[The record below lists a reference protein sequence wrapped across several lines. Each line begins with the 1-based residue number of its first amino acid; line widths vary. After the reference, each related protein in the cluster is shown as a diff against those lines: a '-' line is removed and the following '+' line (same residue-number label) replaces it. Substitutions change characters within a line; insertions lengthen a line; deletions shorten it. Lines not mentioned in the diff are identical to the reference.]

1 VKTDGSGYADS
12 DQLARLVLVLAAR
25 LHEGDSRLRL
35 EDVAI
40 PTPAPGECLVEVAAC
55 GLCGSDLHILDG
67 VTTTSRPL
75 TLGHEAAGTV
85 REVGEDVHGIRA
97 GDRVF
102 IDPIVVCGHC
112 ASCRSGRPSICPRRQ
127 IVGLNRDGALAEFV
141 AVPFTNLIPIPSE
154 LTLEHAAMV
163 ESASTPFHA
172 LATCAPRF
180 AGDAVAVIGVGGLG
194 FHAVEIANLLGA
206 AVVIAVDIAE
216 VALSRA
222 LGHGASHAFDAR
234 DPDVGRK
241 VRAVSGGGVAVA
253 VECVGQPS
261 AQRTTFDCLRR
272 GGVAVFVGVGVEPL
286 AGPQTERFVAQEFE
300 ARGAFAYSRD
310 EIERVIRLVASGRLD
325 VGAAI
330 SERYPLR
337 AVDEAVASF
346 RDRTT
351 NPVRVLVTP
360 HA

>member
-1 VKTDGSGYADS
+1 M
-12 DQLARLVLVLAAR
+12 LAAR
-25 LHEGDSRLRL
+25 LHDGDSKLRL

-40 PTPAPGECLVEVAAC
+40 PTVASGECLVEVAAC

-67 VTTTSRPL
+67 VTAASRPL

-85 REVGEDVHGIRA
+85 REVGEDVHGIQA

-112 ASCRSGRPSICPRRQ
+112 AFCRGGRPSLCPRRQ

-141 AVPFTNLIPIPSE
+141 AVPFPNLIPIPTE
-154 LTLEHAAMV
+154 LTLEQAAMV

-172 LATCAPRF
+172 LVKLAPRF
-180 AGDAVAVIGVGGLG
+180 VGDAVAVIGVGGLG

-206 AVVIAVDIAE
+206 ATVIAVDVVEAT
-216 VALSRA
+216 LSRA
-222 LGHGASHAFDAR
+222 LGHGATHAFAAR
-234 DPDVGRK
+234 DPEVGRK
-241 VRAVSGGGVAVA
+241 VRAASEGGVVVA
-253 VECVGQPS
+253 LECVGQSS
-261 AQRTTFDCLRR
+261 AQQTTFDCLRR
-272 GGVAVFVGVGVEPL
+272 GGVAIFAGVGVEPL
-286 AGPQTERFVAQEFE
+286 AGPLTERFVAQEFE

-310 EIERVIRLVASGRLD
+310 DIERVIRLVAAGRLD

-330 SERYPLR
+330 SERYPLA

-346 RDRTT
+346 RDKTT
-351 NPVRVLVTP
+351 NPVRVLVTAHP
-360 HA
+360 

>member
-272 GGVAVFVGVGVEPL
+272 GGVAVFVGVGVEQL
-286 AGPQTERFVAQEFE
+286 AGPLTERFVAQEFE

-310 EIERVIRLVASGRLD
+310 EIERVIRLVAAGRLD

-330 SERYPLR
+330 SERYPLG
-337 AVDEAVASF
+337 AVNEAVTSF

>member
-67 VTTTSRPL
+67 VTATSRPL

-97 GDRVF
+97 GDRAF

-272 GGVAVFVGVGVEPL
+272 GGVAVFVGVGVEQL
-286 AGPQTERFVAQEFE
+286 AGPLTERFVAQEFE

-310 EIERVIRLVASGRLD
+310 EIERVIRLVAAGRLD

-330 SERYPLR
+330 SERYPLG
-337 AVDEAVASF
+337 AVNEAVTSF